1 MSVGATA
8 SGFCSVIEGCPWRRR
23 RVVGKTDEVIGAN
36 VAVFDCSTE
45 NPNRT
50 EGFRRSCGIFFA
62 ASAAGA
68 SSVVAD
74 VRRRRVRHEDHRC
87 FQSTP
92 VFRRPSPPCA
102 SSMLH

>member
-36 VAVFDCSTE
+36 GSSRARFGE
-45 NPNRT
+45 GRRA

-74 VRRRRVRHEDHRC
+74 VRRRRVRHEDHRG